1 MKRAE
6 IKQLIV
12 VTDGKSNIG
21 GNPVTAAIQ
30 VAREGISVNVIGI
43 MASKDMD
50 DRFLQEVED
59 IAQAGKG
66 VSEITMIQDLGHT
79 MHMVTQKSMNKTIET
94 IVGKQLKEIIGTELD
109 EIPPRSR
116 NKIVE
121 YMDQLGES
129 VGLKCCIVMDCSGSM
144 GQKIGTAR
152 QSIIELM
159 NSLKGRGG
167 KSEIA
172 VIAYPG
178 EDGDYCKVIHGFTE
192 DLDQIK
198 RSVLTLKA
206 GGTTPTAPAIEKA
219 LELIQGEQ
227 TRDISESEWKQA
239 PLLKESMV

>member
-1 MKRAE
+1 MKKAE
-6 IKQLIV
+6 IKQIIV

-21 GNPVTAAIQ
+21 GNPVEAA
-30 VAREGISVNVIGI
+30 VRAAREGITVNVIGI
-43 MASKDMD
+43 MAPQEMD
-50 DRFLQEVED
+50 DRFLQEVEE

-94 IVGKQLKEIIGTELD
+94 IVGKQLKEILGNELE
-109 EIPPRSR
+109 EIPPQSR
-116 NKIVE
+116 NKIIE
-121 YMDQLGES
+121 YMDQLGEN

-159 NSLKGRGG
+159 NSLKGRVG

-178 EDGDYCKVIHGFTE
+178 ESGEHCKIINPFTA

-198 RSVLTLKA
+198 RSVLSLKA
-206 GGTTPTAPAIEKA
+206 GGTTPTAPAIGKA
-219 LELIQGEQ
+219 LELMQGETGEGFTDNEWNQ
-227 TRDISESEWKQA
+227 T

>member
-1 MKRAE
+1 MKKPE
-6 IKQLIV
+6 IKQIIV

-21 GNPVTAAIQ
+21 GNPVEAA
-30 VAREGISVNVIGI
+30 VCAAREGITVNVIGI
-43 MASKDMD
+43 MAPQEMD
-50 DRFLQEVED
+50 DRFLQEVEE

-94 IVGKQLKEIIGTELD
+94 IVGKQLKEILGSELE

-116 NKIVE
+116 NKIIE

-178 EDGDYCKVIHGFTE
+178 ENGEHCKIIHPFTA

-198 RSVLTLKA
+198 RSVLSLKA

-219 LELIQGEQ
+219 LELIQGE
-227 TRDISESEWKQA
+227 RDVDYSDSEWNQT

>member
-1 MKRAE
+1 MKKPE
-6 IKQLIV
+6 IQQIIV

-21 GNPVTAAIQ
+21 GSPAEAAMQ
-30 VAREGISVNVIGI
+30 AAKAGITVNAIGI
-43 MASKDMD
+43 MAPREMD
-50 DRFLQEVED
+50 DEFIQEVEE

-66 VSEITMIQDLGHT
+66 VSETAMIQDLGHT

-94 IVGKQLKEIIGTELD
+94 IVGKQLKEILGNELE

-116 NKIVE
+116 NKIIE
-121 YMDQLGES
+121 YMDQLGETI
-129 VGLKCCIVMDCSGSM
+129 GLKCCIVMDCSGSM
-144 GQKIGTAR
+144 SPKIGTAR

-159 NSLKGRGG
+159 NTLKGRSG

-178 EDGDYCKVIHGFTE
+178 ENGDDCKVVQHFTE

-206 GGTTPTAPAIEKA
+206 GGATPTAPAIKEA
-219 LELIQGEQ
+219 LELMQGEHVEKSLENEWSQ
-227 TRDISESEWKQA
+227 T